1 MNYLKLS
8 LLSILLIPALA
19 FAHGPARQKAV
30 VEIEVDASPDKVWG
44 IVNEFCSIAD
54 WNPMVTSCTAT
65 QDSEI
70 GSVRTIEFD
79 NGEKVTEKLFK
90 LDAEKKKIL
99 YAMEQLEKGRI
110 IKDLPIATLS
120 TTITVTDNGGKS
132 TVKLKGAFYRA
143 FPGPTP
149 PEDQTDAACIAA
161 VSKLYK
167 SGLDNIKA
175 LAEK

>member
-19 FAHGPARQKAV
+19 FAHGPARQKTV
-30 VEIEVDASPDKVWG
+30 VEIEVDASPDKV
-44 IVNEFCSIAD
+44 FCSIAD

-65 QDSEI
+65 QGSEI
-70 GSVRTIEFD
+70 GSIRTIEFD
-79 NGEKVTEKLFK
+79 NGEKITEKLFK
-90 LDAEKKKIL
+90 LDAGEKKIL

-132 TVKLKGAFYRA
+132 TVKMKGAFYRA

-149 PEDQTDAACIAA
+149 PEDKTDAACIEA
-161 VSKLYK
+161 VNKIYK
-167 SGLDNIKA
+167 SGLDNIKT

>member
-1 MNYLKLS
+1 MNYLKLC
-8 LLSILLIPALA
+8 LLSILLIPSLV

-30 VEIEVDASPDKVWG
+30 IELEVDAAPEKVWA
-44 IVNEFCSIAD
+44 IFSDFCSISE
-54 WNPMVTSCTAT
+54 WNSMVTSCSAT
-65 QDSEI
+65 QASEK
-70 GSVRTIEFD
+70 GSVRTIEYD
-79 NGEKVTEKLFK
+79 TGEKVTEKLFK
-90 LDAEKKKIL
+90 HDAENMKVL

-132 TVKLKGAFYRA
+132 IVKMKGAFYRA

-149 PEDQTDAACIAA
+149 PDDQTDAACITA
-161 VSKLYK
+161 VTKLYTT
-167 SGLDNIKA
+167 GLEGIKA